1 MQVYSIRLKIFL
13 LCDIPLHKIQT
24 KITYFLDKG
33 FADDAMLLK
42 RHEEN
47 TFKGYVFDFPYPG
60 EPDKVY
66 RKGKIYTLTVRTID
80 PNLAR
85 YFSEICV
92 NSYTDEIK
100 GLTAEMR
107 ILPKKIIQT
116 LHTLTPVILKD
127 EKGYWRKHMSLSEF
141 EERLKVNLIKKWN
154 HFTGEKINEDFQL
167 YTMLEFLNEGP
178 IVMEYKNVKLL
189 GDKVR
194 LQIADNDNAQKLA
207 YMSLGTGLL
216 EMNSRG
222 AGFVNYRWL

>member
-33 FADDAMLLK
+33 FAYDAMLLK

-85 YFSEICV
+85 YFSE
-92 NSYTDEIK
+92 N
-100 GLTAEMR
+100 
-107 ILPKKIIQT
+107 
-116 LHTLTPVILKD
+116 
-127 EKGYWRKHMSLSEF
+127 
-141 EERLKVNLIKKWN
+141 
-154 HFTGEKINEDFQL
+154 
-167 YTMLEFLNEGP
+167 
-178 IVMEYKNVKLL
+178 
-189 GDKVR
+189 
-194 LQIADNDNAQKLA
+194 
-207 YMSLGTGLL
+207 
-216 EMNSRG
+216 
-222 AGFVNYRWL
+222 

>member
-1 MQVYSIRLKIFL
+1 MFVYSIRLKIYF
-13 LCDIPLHKIQT
+13 LCDVPLNKIQT

-33 FADDAMLLK
+33 FVENEELLK
-42 RHEEN
+42 RHEKN
-47 TFKGYVFDFPYPG
+47 TFKNYVFDFPHPS

-66 RKGKIYTLTVRTID
+66 RKGKIYTLTVRTIE
-80 PNLAR
+80 PILAK
-85 YFSEICV
+85 YFSEVCV
-92 NSYTDEIK
+92 NSYRNEIK
-100 GLTAEMR
+100 GLAAEMR
-107 ILPKKIIQT
+107 ILPKKFIQS
-116 LHTLTPVILKD
+116 LYTLTPAILKD
-127 EKGYWRKHMSLSEF
+127 EKGYWRKHMDLSEY

-154 HFTGEKINEDFQL
+154 HFTGEKLNEDFQF
-167 YTMLEFLNEGP
+167 YTMLVFLNQGP

-194 LQIADNDNAQKLA
+194 LQIADNDSAQKLA

>member
-1 MQVYSIRLKIFL
+1 MVVYSIRLKIFF
-13 LCDIPLHKIQT
+13 LCDVPLNKIQT

-33 FADDAMLLK
+33 FADDAMLLE

-47 TFKGYVFDFPYPG
+47 TFKSYVFDFPYSS
-60 EPDKVY
+60 EPDKIY

-80 PNLAR
+80 PIMAR
-85 YFSEICV
+85 YFSEVCV
-92 NSYTDEIK
+92 NTYTNEIK
-100 GLTAEMR
+100 GLIAEVR
-107 ILPKKIIQT
+107 ILPKKFIQT
-116 LHTLTPVILKD
+116 LYTLTPAILKD

-154 HFTGEKINEDFQL
+154 HFTGEKLSEDFQF
-167 YTMLEFLNEGP
+167 YTMLEFLNQGP

-194 LQIADNDNAQKLA
+194 LQIADNDSAQKLA

>member
-1 MQVYSIRLKIFL
+1 MLVYSIRLKIFF
-13 LCDIPLHKIQT
+13 LCDVPLNKIQK
-24 KITYFLDKG
+24 KITNFLDKG
-33 FADDAMLLK
+33 FAENEELLE

-47 TFKGYVFDFPYPG
+47 TFKGYVFDFPYPS
-60 EPDKVY
+60 EPGKVY
-66 RKGKIYTLTVRTID
+66 RKGKIYTLTVRTIE
-80 PNLAR
+80 PTMAR
-85 YFSEICV
+85 YFSEVCV
-92 NSYTDEIK
+92 NTYTNEIK
-100 GLTAEMR
+100 GLTVEMR
-107 ILPKKIIQT
+107 ILPKKFIQT
-116 LHTLTPVILKD
+116 LYTLTPAILKD

-141 EERLKVNLIKKWN
+141 EERMKVNLIKKWN
-154 HFTGEKINEDFQL
+154 HFTGEKLNEDFQF
-167 YTMLEFLNEGP
+167 YTMLEFLNQGP